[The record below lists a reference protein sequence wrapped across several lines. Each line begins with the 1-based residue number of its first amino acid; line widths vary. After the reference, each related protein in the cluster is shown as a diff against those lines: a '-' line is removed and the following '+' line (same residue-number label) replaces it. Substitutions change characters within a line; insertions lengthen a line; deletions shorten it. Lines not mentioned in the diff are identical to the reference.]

1 MSGTPEITTRAEQ
14 PYVAISAQVTMAEL
28 GGLAARFG
36 EVFGWLGAHGIA
48 PAGPPF
54 FKYNAI
60 DMARELDMEAGVP
73 VTAPMDGDGPV
84 VARVLPAG
92 RYVTVTHVG
101 HPKDLAQATAELLDW
116 AGREGLKWDMT
127 TGDRGEQWASRV
139 EFYLTDP
146 NQEPD
151 MNKWLTQLAFRLA
164 D

>member
-1 MSGTPEITTRAEQ
+1 MPGTPEITTRPEQ
-14 PYVAISAQVTMAEL
+14 PYVAIREQVAMAEL

-36 EVFGWLGAHGIA
+36 EVFGWLAAQGVA

-60 DMARELDMEAGVP
+60 DMTRELDMEAGVP
-73 VTAPMDGDGPV
+73 VARVMDGDGAV
-84 VARVLPAG
+84 VAGVLPAG

-101 HPKDLAQATAELLDW
+101 HPQDLARATGELLDW

-127 TGDRGEQWASRV
+127 PGDGGEQWGSRV

-151 MNKWLTQLAFRLA
+151 MNKWQTQLAFRLA